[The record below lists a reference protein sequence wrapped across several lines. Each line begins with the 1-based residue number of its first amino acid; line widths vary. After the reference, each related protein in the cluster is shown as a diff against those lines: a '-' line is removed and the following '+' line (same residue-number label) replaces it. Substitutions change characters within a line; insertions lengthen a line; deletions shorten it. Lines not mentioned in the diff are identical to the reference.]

1 MADPEHF
8 RRLERAYRAARCNEY
23 YRPDLTI
30 TEGAAEVSVEVD
42 ERFFHAANAVHG
54 SVYFK
59 LLDDAAFFA
68 ANSVV
73 EDVFVLTASFQVH
86 LLRPVDSGRLTAR
99 GRLLHASRRVY
110 LAEADL
116 FDSADRLV
124 ARGSG
129 TFMRSHIS
137 LTPEIGYE

>member
-1 MADPEHF
+1 MAGQEHY
-8 RRLERAYRAARCNEY
+8 RKLERAYRAARCNEY

-30 TEGAAEVSVEVD
+30 SDGAADVRVEID

-73 EDVFVLTASFQVH
+73 EDVFVLTASFQIH
-86 LLRPVDSGRLTAR
+86 LLRPVDSGTLTAR
-99 GRLLHASRRVY
+99 GRLLHASRRLY
-110 LAEADL
+110 FAESEL
-116 FDSADRLV
+116 FDTDDRLV
-124 ARGSG
+124 AKGSG
-129 TFMRSHIS
+129 TFMRSRIP
-137 LTPEIGYE
+137 LTPKIGYV